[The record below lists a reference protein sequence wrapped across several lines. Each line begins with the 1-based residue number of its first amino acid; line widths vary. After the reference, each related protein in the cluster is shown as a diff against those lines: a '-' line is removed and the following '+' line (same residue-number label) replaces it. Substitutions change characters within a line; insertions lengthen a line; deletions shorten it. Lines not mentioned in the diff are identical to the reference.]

1 MVFLYLSDVLVVL
14 LSSDPE
20 EEAKVP
26 ISIDR
31 LSSMLNTIDDNP
43 VSSLVTPDE
52 TNEPAGLVLEPF
64 TDDKPA
70 SETDVPYLDLPV
82 QNKQTPYVPT
92 GKLPATQTAM
102 PPTEDL
108 GMTVCAYM

>member
-31 LSSMLNTIDDNP
+31 LSSMLNTIDDSP
-43 VSSLVTPDE
+43 LATPDE

-82 QNKQTPYVPT
+82 QNKQTSYVPT
-92 GKLPATQTAM
+92 GKLQAAI

-108 GMTVCAYM
+108 GMTLCTHMYM